1 MCINKLDCRITA
13 INKGAVTMKP
23 TMLSRVFAA
32 EFSEEIWGLDPE
44 DVEFQRKMRDIR
56 CTYCA
61 GWEL

>member
-1 MCINKLDCRITA
+1 
-13 INKGAVTMKP
+13 MKP

-32 EFSEEIWGLDPE
+32 EFAEEIWGLDPD
-44 DVEFQRKMRDIR
+44 DVEFQRKMRDTR

>member
-1 MCINKLDCRITA
+1 
-13 INKGAVTMKP
+13 MKP

-32 EFSEEIWGLDPE
+32 EFAEEIWDLDPDE
-44 DVEFQRKMRDIR
+44 DYVEFQRKMRDIR